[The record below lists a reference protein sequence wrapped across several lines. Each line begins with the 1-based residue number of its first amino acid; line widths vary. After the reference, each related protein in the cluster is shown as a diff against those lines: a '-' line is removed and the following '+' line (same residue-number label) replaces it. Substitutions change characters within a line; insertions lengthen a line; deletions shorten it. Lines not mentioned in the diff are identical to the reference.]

1 MAGGKDGVVQRVI
14 REVSAGTGF
23 PMLTKTN
30 YSDWAL
36 LMKVKLRARLL
47 WTAIE
52 KGGVEPHEDMQALD
66 ALCSAVPPEMWPVI
80 ANKETAKEA
89 WEAIATMRIGDDRVK
104 KTSAQNLRRQFDS
117 ATFKEGESVEDYALR
132 LNSMASTLTTLGDKV
147 EETQVVEKIIRS
159 VPQRF
164 RQIVVAIT
172 MLLDVSTLT
181 VADLMGRLKVAEDA
195 FEEPTSA
202 MHHDGKLHLTEEEWD
217 ARRRKRDNEKTGGG
231 GSSSVTHRVKHGR
244 GRGRGRGSDKGSSSG
259 GLTGNS
265 GRPRGDECRRCGK
278 LGHWAR
284 ECRSKPKK
292 EQAHVVQNEEEA
304 SLLLVKSTTAI
315 STAPPPTSTP
325 PRFAATPQAEDR
337 LRRASPPPPG
347 AKGVP
352 VNGGAAKE
360 ERKPGAQT
368 QIHLREEKVFAH
380 LEEEELRD
388 EEEWVVDTGAT
399 NHISGS
405 RTAFT
410 ELDTKVLG
418 TVRFGDDSV
427 AVGQLDE
434 AGYHIDIEK
443 GAMKIH
449 EPGGRLL
456 AKVMRGENRLYIL
469 HAKLVRQVCLEA
481 RAVEEAWK
489 WHARLGH
496 VNMTALRKM
505 AREEL
510 VRGLPAVGPVDQ
522 LCEACLAGK
531 QKRSPFPQQG
541 EYRAR
546 RGLELV
552 HSDLCGPI
560 APETPNGSKYFLLLV
575 DDRSR
580 YMWVA
585 MLPSKDRA
593 AVAIKEIKARAEG
606 ESGLKLGALRTDR
619 GGEFTSHEFAEYYAG
634 EGIHHQHT
642 APYSPQQN
650 GIVERR
656 NGTVVATARSML
668 KAKGLPGWFWGEAVA
683 TAVYILNRCP
693 MKSVDGMTPF
703 EVWHGKK
710 PAVHHL
716 KVFGCI
722 AYVLNTTPH
731 LKKLEDRGRKM
742 IFIGY
747 EYGSKAYQAYDPTTR
762 RVHVTRDVVFDE
774 NAQWDWGSGAE

>member
-36 LMKVKLRARLL
+36 LMKVKLKAQLL

-104 KTSAQNLRRQFDS
+104 KASAQNLRRQFDS

-132 LNSMASTLTTLGDKV
+132 LNSMASTLNTLGDKV
-147 EETQVVEKIIRS
+147 EETQVADRG
-159 VPQRF
+159 RDH
-164 RQIVVAIT
+164 

-181 VADLMGRLKVAEDA
+181 VADLTGRLKAAEDA
-195 FEEPTSA
+195 FEELPSA

-231 GSSSVTHRVKHGR
+231 GSSSVTHRVRHGR

-265 GRPRGDECRRCGK
+265 GRPRGDECKRCGK

-304 SLLLVKSTTAI
+304 SLLLVKSTTAR
-315 STAPPPTSTP
+315 STVPPPTSTP

-388 EEEWVVDTGAT
+388 EEAWVVDTGAT
-399 NHISGS
+399 NHMSGS

-410 ELDTKVLG
+410 ELDTK
-418 TVRFGDDSV
+418 
-427 AVGQLDE
+427 
-434 AGYHIDIEK
+434 
-443 GAMKIH
+443 
-449 EPGGRLL
+449 
-456 AKVMRGENRLYIL
+456 
-469 HAKLVRQVCLEA
+469 
-481 RAVEEAWK
+481 
-489 WHARLGH
+489 
-496 VNMTALRKM
+496 
-505 AREEL
+505 L

-531 QKRSPFPQQG
+531 QKRSPFLQQG
-541 EYRAR
+541 D
-546 RGLELV
+546 
-552 HSDLCGPI
+552 DLCGPI

-606 ESGLKLGALRTDR
+606 ESGLKLGVLRTDR
-619 GGEFTSHEFAEYYAG
+619 GGEFTSHEFAEYCAG
-634 EGIHHQHT
+634 EGIHREHT
-642 APYSPQQN
+642 APYSPQ
-650 GIVERR
+650 
-656 NGTVVATARSML
+656 SML

-693 MKSVDGMTPF
+693 TKSVDGMTPF

-747 EYGSKAYQAYDPTTR
+747 EYGSKAYRAYDPTAR

-774 NAQWDWGSGAE
+774 NAQWDWGSGAEQGDAGSHDDMFTLEYAVGNQVPSELDGAIEVLDDDAPGPEPMSPPSVHYSGGAAPIEDGGEEVEFASPPSVHIDHLDANHDDAPLRFRKIDNIVGLASPRGLASRALIAKELARCKF

>member
-30 YSDWAL
+30 YSDWAPL
-36 LMKVKLRARLL
+36 
-47 WTAIE
+47 E
-52 KGGVEPHEDMQALD
+52 

-181 VADLMGRLKVAEDA
+181 VADLTGRLKAAEDA
-195 FEEPTSA
+195 FEEPPSA
-202 MHHDGKLHLTEEEWD
+202 MHHDGKLYLTEEEWD
-217 ARRRKRDNEKTGGG
+217 ARRRKRDAEKTGGG
-231 GSSSVTHRVKHGR
+231 GSSSVTHRGRHGAR

-265 GRPRGDECRRCGK
+265 GRPSGDECRRCGK

-360 ERKPGAQT
+360 EKKPGAQT
-368 QIHLREEKVFAH
+368 QIHLREEVFSH

-388 EEEWVVDTGAT
+388 EEAWVVDTGAT
-399 NHISGS
+399 NHMSGY

-410 ELDTKVLG
+410 ELDT
-418 TVRFGDDSV
+418 
-427 AVGQLDE
+427 
-434 AGYHIDIEK
+434 
-443 GAMKIH
+443 
-449 EPGGRLL
+449 
-456 AKVMRGENRLYIL
+456 
-469 HAKLVRQVCLEA
+469 
-481 RAVEEAWK
+481 
-489 WHARLGH
+489 
-496 VNMTALRKM
+496 
-505 AREEL
+505 EL
-510 VRGLPAVGPVDQ
+510 VRGLPAVGQVDQ
-522 LCEACLAGK
+522 LCEACLAK
-531 QKRSPFPQQG
+531 
-541 EYRAR
+541 YRAR
-546 RGLELV
+546 RVLELV
-552 HSDLCGPI
+552 HSDLCGLI
-560 APETPNGSKYFLLLV
+560 VPETPNGSKYFLLLV

-585 MLPSKDRA
+585 MLRSKDRA
-593 AVAIKEIKARAEG
+593 AVAIKEIKARVEG

-619 GGEFTSHEFAEYYAG
+619 GGEFTSHEFAEYCAG
-634 EGIHHQHT
+634 EGIHRQHT

-650 GIVERR
+650 GIEHAQ
-656 NGTVVATARSML
+656 G
-668 KAKGLPGWFWGEAVA
+668 KGAPGWFWGEAVA

-693 MKSVDGMTPF
+693 TKSMDGMTPF

-722 AYVLNTTPH
+722 AYVLNMTPH

-747 EYGSKAYQAYDPTTR
+747 ECGSKAYCAYDPTTR

-774 NAQWDWGSGAE
+774 NAQWDWSSGAEQGDAGSHDDMFTLEYAVGNQVPPELDGAIEVLENDAPGRSRCRHRLCTTVGERRRLKMEERRWSSPLHPHRPPGC

>member
-66 ALCSAVPPEMWPVI
+66 ALCSARCER
-80 ANKETAKEA
+80 TAKGGHA
-89 WEAIATMRIGDDRVK
+89 
-104 KTSAQNLRRQFDS
+104 
-117 ATFKEGESVEDYALR
+117 GESVEDYALR
-132 LNSMASTLTTLGDKV
+132 LNSMASTLNTLGDKV

-181 VADLMGRLKVAEDA
+181 VADLTGRLKAAEDA
-195 FEEPTSA
+195 FEEPPSA
-202 MHHDGKLHLTEEEWD
+202 MHHDGKLYLTEEEWD
-217 ARRRKRDNEKTGGG
+217 ARRRKRDDEKTGGG
-231 GSSSVTHRVKHGR
+231 GSSSVTHRVRHGR

-325 PRFAATPQAEDR
+325 PR
-337 LRRASPPPPG
+337 
-347 AKGVP
+347 
-352 VNGGAAKE
+352 
-360 ERKPGAQT
+360 AQT

-380 LEEEELRD
+380 LEEELRD
-388 EEEWVVDTGAT
+388 EEAWVVDTGAT
-399 NHISGS
+399 NHMSGS

-410 ELDTKVLG
+410 ELDTK
-418 TVRFGDDSV
+418 
-427 AVGQLDE
+427 
-434 AGYHIDIEK
+434 
-443 GAMKIH
+443 
-449 EPGGRLL
+449 
-456 AKVMRGENRLYIL
+456 
-469 HAKLVRQVCLEA
+469 
-481 RAVEEAWK
+481 
-489 WHARLGH
+489 
-496 VNMTALRKM
+496 
-505 AREEL
+505 L
-510 VRGLPAVGPVDQ
+510 VRGLPAVGQVDQ
-522 LCEACLAGK
+522 LCEACLA
-531 QKRSPFPQQG
+531 

-546 RGLELV
+546 RVLELV

-619 GGEFTSHEFAEYYAG
+619 GGEFTSHEFAEYCAG
-634 EGIHHQHT
+634 EGIHRQHT

-683 TAVYILNRCP
+683 TA
-693 MKSVDGMTPF
+693 SVDGMTPF

-747 EYGSKAYQAYDPTTR
+747 EYGSKAYRAYDPTTR

-774 NAQWDWGSGAE
+774 NAQWDWGSGAEQGDAGSHDDMFTLEYAVGNQVPPELDGAIEVLDDDAPGPEPMSPPSVHYREEVEFASPPSVHIDHLDANHDDAPLRFRKIDNIVGLASPRGLASRALIAEELHAVSSDEPVSFAEAEGHPSWRKAMEEEMASIEENRTGPW